1 MTVQRTSVQLWLE
14 QAPTDPFDDDSTPR
28 YRVVAALGQ
37 GATRRCIVPLTRAH
51 DSEEQAMS
59 VLSDKI
65 LRGRIDGVLRVET
78 PLTKA
83 AAEAMTAT
91 LGEPMRMSIG
101 AVSSPAAADHVAQA
115 AVEASTRELAAIR
128 AARKRRW
135 RR

>member
-65 LRGRIDGVLRVET
+65 LRGLD
-78 PLTKA
+78 P
-83 AAEAMTAT
+83 AESRPPVY
-91 LGEPMRMSIG
+91 GEPQPIKPNPVRPTERG
-101 AVSSPAAADHVAQA
+101 D
-115 AVEASTRELAAIR
+115 
-128 AARKRRW
+128 RKRW

>member
-65 LRGRIDGVLRVET
+65 LRGLDPNHSPCV
-78 PLTKA
+78 A
-83 AAEAMTAT
+83 APVVVATA
-91 LGEPMRMSIG
+91 
-101 AVSSPAAADHVAQA
+101 AVSEDDYR
-115 AVEASTRELAAIR
+115 TG
-128 AARKRRW
+128 KWW